1 MSLTTLSN
9 LPAAP
14 PARPHR
20 KQPMSLAGRLTVTYA
35 VSTGLLLLVAAGLMY
50 YQLVASLQHENLS
63 YLNEEVR
70 EVRADLR
77 QPLAT
82 IPAIRRE
89 GDNDSPSEGD
99 AFPTYLRVL
108 TSDGSTV
115 AQTPQMDE
123 MLPANEFAKVAD
135 DDESESPSTV
145 ARAQ

>member
-1 MSLTTLSN
+1 
-9 LPAAP
+9 
-14 PARPHR
+14 
-20 KQPMSLAGRLTVTYA
+20 MSLAGRLTITYA

-82 IPAIRRE
+82 VPAIRRE
-89 GDNDSPSEGD
+89 VDNDSPSEGD

-108 TSDGSTV
+108 TADGSTV
-115 AQTPQMDE
+115 AQTPQTVSYTH
-123 MLPANEFAKVAD
+123 LRRNIACLRA
-135 DDESESPSTV
+135 SPT
-145 ARAQ
+145 